1 MKKFISI
8 FSLTILA
15 ITGMMLASCE
25 KEDSGGTPMIKYVR
39 ITRPESSDSLLIGA
53 GQGQLIAIM
62 GDHLQDAVEIWFN
75 DQPSRLTPTY
85 ITKESILVSVPS
97 QIPLAVTNTLKIV
110 FRNGYELLYDFE
122 VQISEPILAGM
133 ECEFVNDGE
142 VAIIRGDYFYAPL
155 SVKFP
160 GGGDGEII
168 AVTDQEIQVRV
179 PAGAGSGQ
187 LEVTTN
193 FGTTKSDFWF
203 RDTRNSF
210 INSDPYEGWWNS
222 SYVVSNP
229 GPGDPPKISGNY
241 IRFTKIAGSWSWN
254 ELAGGPASS
263 MPVHSKNIPDEAI
276 LKPASYNL
284 KFEINT
290 LKPYN
295 KNNIR
300 INCAL
305 SAEDNGNYIWQPPF
319 DSKGK
324 WVTVT
329 VPFED
334 VYNSYVVKP
343 VVNPN
348 GYWCRILIHGP
359 GELDADIALDNFR
372 IVPKVIE

>member
-39 ITRPESSDSLLIGA
+39 VTRPEASDSLLVGA

-62 GDHLQDAVEIWFN
+62 GDNLQDAVEIWFN
-75 DQPSRLTPTY
+75 DQASRLTPTY

-97 QIPLAVTNTLKIV
+97 QIPLDVTNKLKII
-110 FRNGYELLYDFE
+110 FKNGYELLYDFE
-122 VQISEPILAGM
+122 VQISEPVVSGM
-133 ECEFVNDGE
+133 ESEFVNDGE

-160 GGGDGEII
+160 GGGDGEIV

-179 PAGAGSGQ
+179 PAGSSSGQ

-222 SYVVSNP
+222 GYVVSNP

-241 IRFTKIAGSWSWN
+241 IRYKKFTAGWSWN
-254 ELAGGPASS
+254 ELAGGPASA

-276 LKPASYNL
+276 LKPANYNL

-290 LKPYN
+290 VKPYN
-295 KNNIR
+295 ANYIK
-300 INCAL
+300 INAAL
-305 SAEDNGNYIWQPPF
+305 NAEDNDAYVWRPPF

-329 VPFED
+329 IPFEE
-334 VYNSYVVKP
+334 VVASYKVKP

-348 GYWCRILIHGP
+348 GYWSRILVHGP
-359 GELDADIALDNFR
+359 GDLDADFALDNLR